1 MEQNDKTNTPVNFAK
16 PLENKRKDSSNMT
29 ALTLSLPALFIAA
42 LNFKWDHTEA
52 SEVQNVILSVMLIL
66 VYAFTVLMLV

>member
-1 MEQNDKTNTPVNFAK
+1 
-16 PLENKRKDSSNMT
+16 MT